1 MPIPRNSAPTADLRD
16 HPRILHHRGR
26 MWAVIAGSLGVVL
39 TATLAGLFTGSH
51 PVEPSVVIGAVTAF
65 DPTNP
70 DHLIVMRSRLPRIAL
85 GIVVGLCLGLAGGLI
100 QALTR
105 NPLADPGILG
115 INAGASLA
123 VCIAIGYAGVSTVS
137 GYVWW
142 ASAGAAV
149 VSVVVYL
156 LGSVSRG
163 AASPARLA
171 LAGAAFTM
179 ALSSVISMILL
190 SNYTVFEHFRFW
202 AIGSLQGR
210 SLDVLTAVLPF
221 IVVGCLLALLLA
233 RPLNAMGLGEES
245 AVGLGVRIGLVRLST
260 AVAVVMLAGAATAAA
275 GPISFVGLAAPHLA
289 RRLTGPD
296 NRALIPAIMA
306 VGPALLVA
314 TDVAGK
320 VIIAPAELQTGIA
333 TALLGGPVFI
343 ALVRSRR
350 AVNL

>member
-1 MPIPRNSAPTADLRD
+1 MPIPLPYER
-16 HPRILHHRGR
+16 PRTRRGR
-26 MWAVIAGSLGVVL
+26 MWAVICGSFTVVFA
-39 TATLAGLFTGSH
+39 ATLAGLFTGSH
-51 PVEPSVVIGAVTAF
+51 PVEPSVVIGAVTDF
-65 DPTNP
+65 DPTDP
-70 DHLIVMRSRLPRIAL
+70 DHLIVVRSRLPRIAL
-85 GIVVGLCLGLAGGLI
+85 GLVVGLCLGLAGGLV

-123 VCIAIGYAGVSTVS
+123 VCVAIGYVGVTDVS

-142 ASAGAAV
+142 AFAGAGV

-156 LGSVSRG
+156 LGSVTGG

-171 LAGAAFTM
+171 LAGAAITM

-190 SNYTVFEHFRFW
+190 SNYTIFEHFRFW

-210 SLDVLTAVLPF
+210 GPDVLTAVLPF
-221 IVVGCLLALLLA
+221 VAVGCALALLLA
-233 RPLNAMGLGEES
+233 RPLNAMGLGDES
-245 AVGLGVRIGLVRLST
+245 AVGLGVRIGLVRLTT

-296 NRALIPAIMA
+296 NRVLIPAIMA
-306 VGPALLVA
+306 IGPALLVA

-320 VIIAPAELQTGIA
+320 VVIAPAELQTGIA

-343 ALVRSRR
+343 ALVRSRK
-350 AVNL
+350 AVGL

>member
-1 MPIPRNSAPTADLRD
+1 MSHPVAVPAAAPTR
-16 HPRILHHRGR
+16 PRPHHRRGR
-26 MWAVIAGSLGVVL
+26 MWAVICGSLAVVV

-51 PVEPSVVIGAVTAF
+51 PVPPSAVIEAITAF
-65 DPTNP
+65 DQTNP
-70 DHLIVMRSRLPRIAL
+70 DHLIIMRSRLPRIAL
-85 GIVVGLCLGLAGGLI
+85 GLIVGLCLGLAGGLI

-123 VCIAIGYAGVSTVS
+123 VCVAIGYAGVTSVS

-142 ASAGAAV
+142 AFAGAGV
-149 VSVVVYL
+149 VSVMVYL

-190 SNYTVFEHFRFW
+190 SNYSVFEHFRFW

-210 SLDVLTAVLPF
+210 DVDVLTAVLPF
-221 IVVGCLLALLLA
+221 VAVGCVLALLLA
-233 RPLNAMGLGEES
+233 RPLNALGLGEQS
-245 AVGLGVRIGLVRLST
+245 AVGLGVRIGVVRLTT
-260 AVAVVMLAGAATAAA
+260 ALAVVMLAGAATAAA
-275 GPISFVGLAAPHLA
+275 GPITFVGLAAPHLA

-296 NRALIPAIMA
+296 NRVLIPAIM
-306 VGPALLVA
+306 VIGPALLVA

-320 VIIAPAELQTGIA
+320 VIIAPAELQTGVA
-333 TALLGGPVFI
+333 TALLGGPIFI
-343 ALVRSRR
+343 ALVRSRK